1 MTPDTVMPMHQTSID
16 TVEDMSQLGDLHE
29 AAILYNIQQ
38 RYTHDKIYVSIR
50 VCMCILCTCMCVCV
64 ITVSVCDQ

>member
-1 MTPDTVMPMHQTSID
+1 MTPDTVMPMHQTSIE

-38 RYTHDKIYVSIR
+38 RYTRDKIYVSAI
-50 VCMCILCTCMCVCV
+50 
-64 ITVSVCDQ
+64 